1 MRITSTKNAG
11 YNSLPEI
18 AAAPKNYYQNLLYPQ
33 KIYDLRYAYFIS
45 IIMKKSRVDAA
56 AAAVKSKAVAPK
68 PNPRWGREEETEIF
82 AKKVRLFRQGKIS
95 DDDFRRFRLQHGA
108 YGSRLRMDYSMV
120 RIKVPGGEMT
130 PEQIEKIA
138 SLSEAFSIG
147 SAHVSTRQNIQLHWV
162 QLEDVSEVMRGLV
175 EVGLTTREACGN
187 TVRNVMCSHFAG
199 VCPSEA
205 FDATPY
211 AKAIARFLLRN
222 PMCQNLP
229 RKFKI
234 NFACCDSH
242 GLVRIADIGLVP
254 AVKKV
259 PLSSSPSSTQKTTE
273 ENERSDTIR
282 GFKIYLGGGLG
293 AASFIGHLLED
304 FTPEERILATCMA
317 TIRLFDRHG
326 NRENMARNRM
336 RYLVHEMGWE
346 KFQRMVLKE
355 RSIVEM
361 TTSYST
367 EQLFDV
373 KSHEDTG
380 LVLQQQ
386 QQQQQQSN
394 ASASRIMVA
403 ATNTR
408 PTKLPMLNG
417 NITKDSPAFDRWL
430 HTNAVPQKQER
441 YFTVF
446 ITLGAGDITASQL
459 RVLASAIR
467 DYSAEGV
474 ARNTPQQ
481 NFALRYVRETD
492 LPNLYERLASAGLS
506 NPGALTIASAV
517 GCSGTT
523 SCNLAITNSHRLAK
537 EVQRKFLE
545 LRLDTDDSLRD
556 ATIKISGCPNSC
568 GQHEIA
574 TIGFFGGATR
584 MNNTMTPTYTMLFGG
599 SAGEAGELGR
609 AIMRVPA
616 KRVIDTTLKII
627 ELYKNERGQVEVAT
641 AASPSGGLG
650 DGDKDDDDDSE
661 EKNYHQYETLHQWII
676 RLVKGQGS
684 GSIKNIE
691 DMKAA
696 LTEVTQLPS
705 PEQNSDAYQ
714 DYGSDSRFTAKTAR
728 GECAA

>member
-1 MRITSTKNAG
+1 
-11 YNSLPEI
+11 
-18 AAAPKNYYQNLLYPQ
+18 
-33 KIYDLRYAYFIS
+33 
-45 IIMKKSRVDAA
+45 MKKSKV
-56 AAAVKSKAVAPK
+56 AAVSNNNSKTAPK

-82 AKKVRLFRQGKIS
+82 AEKVRLFRQGKIS

-120 RIKVPGGEMT
+120 RIKVPGGEIT
-130 PEQIEKIA
+130 PEQLEKIA

-187 TVRNVMCSHFAG
+187 TVRNVICSHFAG
-199 VCPSEA
+199 VCPNEA

-234 NFACCDSH
+234 NFSCCDSH

-254 AVKKV
+254 AVK
-259 PLSSSPSSTQKTTE
+259 SSEDGK
-273 ENERSDTIR
+273 TIR

-304 FTPEERILATCMA
+304 FTAEDRVLATCMA
-317 TIRLFDRHG
+317 TIRLFDRRG

-336 RYLVHEMGWE
+336 RYLVHEVGWE
-346 KFQRMVLKE
+346 KFQKMVLKE

-373 KSHEDTG
+373 KSQEDARLLPT
-380 LVLQQQ
+380 
-386 QQQQQQSN
+386 
-394 ASASRIMVA
+394 ASGVRMG
-403 ATNTR
+403 T
-408 PTKLPMLNG
+408 TKLPMLNDRA
-417 NITKDSPAFDRWL
+417 TKDSSGFERWF
-430 HTNAVPQKQER
+430 HTNAVAQKQEG
-441 YFTVF
+441 YFTAF

-459 RVLASAIR
+459 RVFASVIR
-467 DYSAEGV
+467 DYSLEGV

-492 LPNLYERLASAGLS
+492 LANLYEKLASSGLA

-545 LRLDTDDSLRD
+545 LGLDIDDSLRD
-556 ATIKISGCPNSC
+556 STIKISGCPNSC

-584 MNNTMTPTYTMLFGG
+584 MNNAMTPTYTMLFGG
-599 SAGEAGELGR
+599 SAGEEGELGR
-609 AIMRVPA
+609 AVMRVPA

-627 ELYKNERGQVEVAT
+627 ELYKNERAEAAAAPRAT
-641 AASPSGGLG
+641 PDA
-650 DGDKDDDDDSE
+650 DQ
-661 EKNYHQYETLHQWII
+661 HHETLHQWIY

-684 GSIKNIE
+684 GNIKNLE
-691 DMKAA
+691 DIKAA
-696 LTEVTQLPS
+696 LAEVIQLPS
-705 PEQNSDAYQ
+705 PEQNPDAYR
-714 DYGSDSRFTAKTAR
+714 DFGSDSYFSAKTAR

>member
-1 MRITSTKNAG
+1 
-11 YNSLPEI
+11 
-18 AAAPKNYYQNLLYPQ
+18 
-33 KIYDLRYAYFIS
+33 
-45 IIMKKSRVDAA
+45 MKKSRPSTVSARQKG
-56 AAAVKSKAVAPK
+56 VSAPK

-82 AKKVRLFRQGKIS
+82 AKRVKLFGQGKIS
-95 DDDFRRFRLQHGA
+95 EDDFRRFRLQHGA
-108 YGSRLRMDYSMV
+108 YGSRLHMDYSMV

-130 PEQIEKIA
+130 PDQLDKIA

-187 TVRNVMCSHFAG
+187 TIRNVMCSHFAG
-199 VCPSEA
+199 VCPDEV

-211 AKAIARFLLRN
+211 SKAIARFFLRN

-234 NFACCDSH
+234 NFSCCDSH
-242 GLVRIADIGLVP
+242 GLVRVADIGLVP
-254 AVKKV
+254 AVRNG
-259 PLSSSPSSTQKTTE
+259 E
-273 ENERSDTIR
+273 R

-304 FTPEERILATCMA
+304 FTPEDRVLATCMA
-317 TIRLFDRHG
+317 TVRLFDRHG

-346 KFQRMVLKE
+346 KFQAMALKE
-355 RSIVEM
+355 RAIVEM

-367 EQLFDV
+367 ARTFDV
-373 KSHEDTG
+373 KPEVDTRQ
-380 LVLQQQ
+380 LPKAPRMQ
-386 QQQQQQSN
+386 
-394 ASASRIMVA
+394 
-403 ATNTR
+403 
-408 PTKLPMLNG
+408 KLPMLNESV
-417 NITKDSPAFDRWL
+417 TRDSPGFERWL
-430 HTNAVPQKQER
+430 HTNAVAQRQEG

-467 DYSAEGV
+467 DYSAEAV

-481 NFALRYVRETD
+481 NFAVRYVRGTE
-492 LPNLYERLASAGLS
+492 LREFYEKLSSAGLA

-545 LRLDTDDSLRD
+545 LGLDTDDSLRD
-556 ATIKISGCPNSC
+556 STIKISGCPNSC

-574 TIGFFGGATR
+574 TVGFFGGATR
-584 MNNTMTPTYTMLFGG
+584 MNGSMTPTYTMLFAG
-599 SAGEAGELGR
+599 SAGEQGELGR
-609 AIMRVPA
+609 VIMRVPA
-616 KRVIDTTLKII
+616 KRVIDTVLKII
-627 ELYKNERGQVEVAT
+627 ELYRQRR
-641 AASPSGGLG
+641 SG
-650 DGDKDDDDDSE
+650 SE
-661 EKNYHQYETLHQWII
+661 SLHQWITA
-676 RLVKGQGS
+676 VTKGA
-684 GSIKNIE
+684 GSISLDDVKNE
-691 DMKAA
+691 
-696 LTEVTQLPS
+696 LSEVVKLPS
-705 PEQNSDAYQ
+705 PESDPDAYM
-714 DYGSDSRFTAKTAR
+714 DYGSDSRFIAKTAK

>member
-1 MRITSTKNAG
+1 LKNKASND
-11 YNSLPEI
+11 NSKQRNIPYSES
-18 AAAPKNYYQNLLYPQ
+18 NSQ
-33 KIYDLRYAYFIS
+33 
-45 IIMKKSRVDAA
+45 
-56 AAAVKSKAVAPK
+56 
-68 PNPRWGREEETEIF
+68 WGKEEETEIF
-82 AKKVRLFRQGKIS
+82 AQKVKLYRQGKLS
-95 DDDFRRFRLQHGA
+95 DDDFRRFRLQAGT
-108 YGSRLRMDYSMV
+108 YSSRLQMNFSMI
-120 RIKVPGGEMT
+120 RIKIPSGEIT
-130 PEQIEKIA
+130 PEQLEKIA

-199 VCPSEA
+199 VCSDEA

-211 AKAIARFLLRN
+211 AKAIARFFIRN

-234 NFACCDSH
+234 NFACCNKH
-242 GLVRIADIGLVP
+242 GLVRVADIGLVS
-254 AVKKV
+254 AIKDDVK
-259 PLSSSPSSTQKTTE
+259 
-273 ENERSDTIR
+273 

-304 FTPEERILATCMA
+304 FTPEDRVLSTCMA

-346 KFQRMVLKE
+346 KFQKMALKE

-361 TTSYST
+361 TTSLST
-367 EQLFDV
+367 AKLFNV
-373 KSHEDTG
+373 REEEEAEARYLSKSMNVT
-380 LVLQQQ
+380 
-386 QQQQQQSN
+386 S
-394 ASASRIMVA
+394 
-403 ATNTR
+403 
-408 PTKLPMLNG
+408 KLPMLNEQV
-417 NITKDSPAFDRWL
+417 THQESTAYKRWL
-430 HTNAVPQKQER
+430 HTNVVPQKQEG

-446 ITLGAGDITASQL
+446 VTLGAGDITANQL
-459 RVLASAIR
+459 RVLAGSIR
-467 DYSAEGV
+467 EFSAETA

-481 NFALRYVRETD
+481 NFAIRYVKGSE
-492 LPNLYERLASAGLS
+492 LANFYNRLASIGLA

-545 LRLDTDDSLRD
+545 LEFDTDDSLRD
-556 ATIKISGCPNSC
+556 STIKISGCPNSC

-574 TIGFFGGATR
+574 TIGFFGGASR
-584 MNNTMTPTYTMLFGG
+584 IGSAMAPTYTMLFGG
-599 SAGEAGELGR
+599 SDGEYGELGK
-609 AIMRVPA
+609 AVMRVPA
-616 KRVIDTTLKII
+616 KRVIDIIRKII
-627 ELYKNERGQVEVAT
+627 DVYKQER
-641 AASPSGGLG
+641 
-650 DGDKDDDDDSE
+650 
-661 EKNYHQYETLHQWII
+661 NNNETLNQWIKKI
-676 RLVKGQGS
+676 VLGEGK

-691 DMKAA
+691 NIKAI
-696 LTEVTQLPS
+696 LLPVSQLAPLEQD
-705 PEQNSDAYQ
+705 PESYR
-714 DYGSDSRFTAKTAR
+714 DYGNDVKFAAKTAR

>member
-1 MRITSTKNAG
+1 
-11 YNSLPEI
+11 
-18 AAAPKNYYQNLLYPQ
+18 
-33 KIYDLRYAYFIS
+33 
-45 IIMKKSRVDAA
+45 MKKSRRVAA
-56 AAAVKSKAVAPK
+56 AINSKPVTPK

-82 AKKVRLFRQGKIS
+82 ANKVRLFRQGKIS

-120 RIKVPGGEMT
+120 RIKVPGGEIT
-130 PEQIEKIA
+130 PEQLEKIA

-187 TVRNVMCSHFAG
+187 SVRNVMCSHFAG

-205 FDATPY
+205 FDSTPY
-211 AKAIARFLLRN
+211 SKAIARFLLRN

-234 NFACCDSH
+234 NFSCCDNH

-254 AVKKV
+254 AIK
-259 PLSSSPSSTQKTTE
+259 SST
-273 ENERSDTIR
+273 ENGSGETIR

-304 FTPEERILATCMA
+304 FTSEDRVLATCMA

-326 NRENMARNRM
+326 NRQNMARNRM
-336 RYLVHEMGWE
+336 RYLVHEIGWE
-346 KFQRMVLKE
+346 KFQKMVLQE

-361 TTSYST
+361 TTSHST
-367 EQLFDV
+367 AQLYDV
-373 KSHEDTG
+373 KSHEDTRQ
-380 LVLQQQ
+380 LLPK
-386 QQQQQQSN
+386 
-394 ASASRIMVA
+394 APRIMS
-403 ATNTR
+403 
-408 PTKLPMLNG
+408 KLPMLNLKV
-417 NITKDSPAFDRWL
+417 TKDSSGIDRWL
-430 HTNAVPQKQER
+430 HTNAVPQKQEG
-441 YFTVF
+441 YFTAF

-459 RVLASAIR
+459 RILASAIR
-467 DYSAEGV
+467 DYSAEAV
-474 ARNTPQQ
+474 ARNTAHQ

-492 LPNLYERLASAGLS
+492 LPNLYEKLASAGLA

-545 LRLDTDDSLRD
+545 LGLDIDDSLRD

-584 MNNTMTPTYTMLFGG
+584 MNNMMTPTYTMLFGG
-599 SAGEAGELGR
+599 SAGEAGELGK
-609 AIMRVPA
+609 AVMRVPA

-627 ELYKNERGQVEVAT
+627 ELYKNERGAVT
-641 AASPSGGLG
+641 TGG
-650 DGDKDDDDDSE
+650 DDDD
-661 EKNYHQYETLHQWII
+661 ETLHQWII

-696 LTEVTQLPS
+696 LGQVIQLPPS
-705 PEQNSDAYQ
+705 PQQNPDDYR
-714 DYGSDSRFTAKTAR
+714 DYGSDSSFTAKTAR

>member
-1 MRITSTKNAG
+1 
-11 YNSLPEI
+11 
-18 AAAPKNYYQNLLYPQ
+18 
-33 KIYDLRYAYFIS
+33 
-45 IIMKKSRVDAA
+45 MKKSRVNAA
-56 AAAVKSKAVAPK
+56 SVKSKAAAPAK

-82 AKKVRLFRQGKIS
+82 ATNVRLFRQRKIS

-120 RIKVPGGEMT
+120 RIKVPGGEIT
-130 PEQIEKIA
+130 PAQLEKIA

-199 VCPSEA
+199 VCSNEA
-205 FDATPY
+205 FDSTPY

-234 NFACCDSH
+234 NFACCDTH
-242 GLVRIADIGLVP
+242 GLVKIADIGLVP
-254 AVKKV
+254 AVK
-259 PLSSSPSSTQKTTE
+259 STTE
-273 ENERSDTIR
+273 NGETTR

-304 FTPEERILATCMA
+304 FTPENRVLATCMA

-346 KFQRMVLKE
+346 RFQKMVLKE

-367 EQLFDV
+367 IQLFDV
-373 KSHEDTG
+373 KSHEDT
-380 LVLQQQ
+380 
-386 QQQQQQSN
+386 
-394 ASASRIMVA
+394 
-403 ATNTR
+403 R
-408 PTKLPMLNG
+408 PLPKTSKMTKLPMINTKV
-417 NITKDSPAFDRWL
+417 TKDSPGFERWL
-430 HTNAVPQKQER
+430 HTNAVPQRQEG

-459 RVLASAIR
+459 RILASAIR

-481 NFALRYVRETD
+481 NFALRYVQETD
-492 LPNLYERLASAGLS
+492 LPNLYEKLASAGLA

-545 LRLDTDDSLRD
+545 LGLDTDDSLRD

-599 SAGEAGELGR
+599 SAGETGELGR
-609 AIMRVPA
+609 AVMRVPA

-627 ELYKNERGQVEVAT
+627 ELYKSERGQVSIAT
-641 AASPSGGLG
+641 DLLGSVDRERGGEDNG
-650 DGDKDDDDDSE
+650 KDKNNDDD
-661 EKNYHQYETLHQWII
+661 HYESLHDWIM
-676 RLVKGQGS
+676 RLVKGKGS
-684 GSIKNIE
+684 GTIKNIE

-696 LTEVTQLPS
+696 LAEVIQLPS
-705 PEQNSDAYQ
+705 PEQNPDVYQ
-714 DYGSDSRFTAKTAR
+714 DYGSDSRFIAKTAR

>member
-1 MRITSTKNAG
+1 
-11 YNSLPEI
+11 
-18 AAAPKNYYQNLLYPQ
+18 
-33 KIYDLRYAYFIS
+33 
-45 IIMKKSRVDAA
+45 MKKSRVNAA
-56 AAAVKSKAVAPK
+56 ADVKSKAVAPK

-120 RIKVPGGEMT
+120 RIKVPGGEIT
-130 PEQIEKIA
+130 PEQVEKIA

-175 EVGLTTREACGN
+175 EAGLTTREACGN

-199 VCPSEA
+199 VCASEA

-234 NFACCDSH
+234 NFSCCDSH

-254 AVKKV
+254 ALKKV
-259 PLSSSPSSTQKTTE
+259 PLSSSSSSSSSPSSTQKTTEEE

-304 FTPEERILATCMA
+304 FTPEDRLLATCMA

-355 RSIVEM
+355 RSIVEA

-373 KSHEDTG
+373 KSHEDRG
-380 LVLQQQ
+380 LVQLQQQ
-386 QQQQQQSN
+386 QPN
-394 ASASRIMVA
+394 ASGSSKMMS
-403 ATNTR
+403 ATITKS
-408 PTKLPMLNG
+408 TKLPMLNG
-417 NITKDSPAFDRWL
+417 NITKDSPGFERWL
-430 HTNAVPQKQER
+430 HTNAVPQKQEG
-441 YFTVF
+441 YFTAF

-467 DYSAEGV
+467 DYSAEGL

-481 NFALRYVRETD
+481 NFALRYVREID

-545 LRLDTDDSLRD
+545 LGLDTDDSLRD

-584 MNNTMTPTYTMLFGG
+584 MNNAMTPTYTMLFGG

-609 AIMRVPA
+609 AVMRVPA

-627 ELYKNERGQVEVAT
+627 ELYKNERGGQVALAT
-641 AASPSGGLG
+641 AASPSGGRG
-650 DGDKDDDDDSE
+650 AGRDKDDDTGD
-661 EKNYHQYETLHQWII
+661 KNHHYETLHQWII
-676 RLVKGQGS
+676 RLVKGQGP

-691 DMKAA
+691 DIKAA

-705 PEQNSDAYQ
+705 PEQNSDVYQ
-714 DYGSDSRFTAKTAR
+714 DYGSDSRFSAKTAR